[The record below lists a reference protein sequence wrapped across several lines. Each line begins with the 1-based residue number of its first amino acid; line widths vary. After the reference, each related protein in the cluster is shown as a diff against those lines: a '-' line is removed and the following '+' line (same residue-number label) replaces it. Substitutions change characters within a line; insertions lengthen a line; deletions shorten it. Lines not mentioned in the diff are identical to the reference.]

1 MGLLWVTFLL
11 LTLLMFEEPKSGD
24 DNKHESSNN
33 HNENEPLMNNQ
44 ESNPDVEQG
53 QGQSAGS
60 QSSPGNK
67 SKEEHDSG
75 SFKQQLPPTI
85 LMFCVLFLAKLL
97 QQGFLSS
104 LSVFTIKLYGWS
116 SSQSGLTLAA
126 YGFTLIPLNLAVGK
140 ASNTVSDRLFS
151 VVLLAAIGLGSA
163 LCICSGKPMWL
174 FFLGGA
180 FVFMGSTT
188 LEGSAMSLVS
198 KVMHSSLAEGT
209 FNTGLLTTE
218 AGGFGRLAGNL
229 ANSAFSSLSGTDT
242 PSQVYSFG
250 HYLFGLLTVSTI
262 GNTAYF
268 GSMWKRVKD

>member
-1 MGLLWVTFLL
+1 MLCR
-11 LTLLMFEEPKSGD
+11 D

-60 QSSPGNK
+60 KSSPGNK
-67 SKEEHDSG
+67 SKEEHDRG

-180 FVFMGSTT
+180 FVFMGSMT
-188 LEGSAMSLVS
+188 LEGSAMSLLS

-250 HYLFGLLTVSTI
+250 HYLFGLLTVLTI